1 MVIIKQKDKRS
12 GLTYAYK
19 SESYWDKEKKQPRS
33 RRKLI
38 GRVDEKTGKI
48 VPTDGRGKR
57 RKQTSEKKQKRG
69 PVPATK
75 ARRVFYGATYLL
87 DQIGEQLGLTEDLKH
102 CFPRHYQQILS
113 IAYYMILEHPS
124 PLSRFEKWD
133 HLHKHPY
140 GKNVTSQRSSTV
152 FSSLSEEGR
161 NRFFSCCKK
170 RCQENE
176 YWAYDTTSIS
186 SYSEVLK
193 QVAYG
198 KNKEDDRLP
207 QINLALIFG
216 ETSGL
221 PFYYRKLAGNIPD
234 VKTVLNLLGDFK
246 ALGFEKIKL
255 VMDRGFYSEAN
266 INALMKKHLKFLIS
280 VRTSLSWVR
289 KELDK
294 VYDGLDTFENLNEQY
309 DLYALTVRTNW
320 NYTQD
325 RPYKGDRIK
334 AKRRV
339 YLHLYY
345 NVDQAAEDQKKFDRK
360 LMRHH
365 QELKTGKRVPEHE
378 AFYKKYFTVKSTPK
392 RGVQI
397 TVNHQAV
404 EKAKRYYGYF
414 SLLSNEKMD
423 AIQALEI
430 YRGKDPIEK
439 CFGDIKE
446 RMNLRRMLVSSEA
459 TLDGKLFV
467 GFVGLILLAHIKTKM
482 QAQKLFKDYTL
493 QSLLDKLDVIEAFE
507 SPGSALRV
515 GEILNDQ
522 KYIYKALDIPL
533 PSDV

>member
-1 MVIIKQKDKRS
+1 MAIIRQKDKRS
-12 GLTYAYK
+12 GLTYAYE

-48 VPTDGRGKR
+48 IPTDGRGKR
-57 RKQTSEKKQKRG
+57 RRQTSEEKPQRG
-69 PVPATK
+69 PTPAAEAK
-75 ARRVFYGATYLL
+75 RVFYGATYLL
-87 DQIGEQLGLTEDLKH
+87 DQIGEQLGLTEDLKT

-113 IAYYMILEHPS
+113 LAYYMILEHPN
-124 PLSRFEKWD
+124 PLTRFEKWD

-140 GKNVTSQRSSTV
+140 GKNVTSQRSSIV
-152 FSSLSEEGR
+152 FSSISEAGK
-161 NRFFSCCKK
+161 NQFFSRRKQ
-170 RCQENE
+170 RCHEDE

-246 ALGFEKIKL
+246 TLGFEKVKL
-255 VMDRGFYSEAN
+255 VMDRGFYSATN
-266 INALMKKHLKFLIS
+266 INALMKEHLKFLIA
-280 VRTSLSWVR
+280 VRPSLSWVR
-289 KELDK
+289 HELDQ
-294 VYDGLDTFENLNEQY
+294 VYDALDTFENLDEQY
-309 DLYALTVRTNW
+309 DLYALTVRTDW
-320 NYTQD
+320 DYTQD
-325 RPYKGDRIK
+325 RPYKGDTLK
-334 AKRRV
+334 EKRRV

-365 QELKTGKRVPEHE
+365 QELKNGQRVPEHE

-392 RGVQI
+392 RGAQI
-397 TVNHQAV
+397 TVNHQMV

-423 AIQALEI
+423 AIQALEL
-430 YRGKDPIEK
+430 YWGKDPIEK

-446 RMNLRRMLVSSEA
+446 RLNLRRMLVSSEA
-459 TLDGKLFV
+459 MLDGKLFV
-467 GFVGLILLAHIKTKM
+467 SFVGLILLAQIKKKM
-482 QAQKLFKDYTL
+482 QAQKLFKDYTI
-493 QSLLDKLDVIEAFE
+493 QSLFDKLDVIEAFE
-507 SPGSALRV
+507 SPGQALKV
-515 GEILNDQ
+515 GEILTAQ
-522 KYIYKALDIPL
+522 KKIYEALGVPL

>member
-1 MVIIKQKDKRS
+1 MAIIRQKDKRS
-12 GLTYAYK
+12 SLTYAYE

-57 RKQTSEKKQKRG
+57 RKQASEGKPKRG
-69 PVPATK
+69 PVPAVEAK
-75 ARRVFYGATYLL
+75 RVFYGATYLL
-87 DQIGEQLGLTEDLKH
+87 DQISKQLGLTEDLKH
-102 CFPRHYQQILS
+102 CFPRRDQQILS
-113 IAYYMILEHPS
+113 IAYYLILEHPN

-133 HLHKHPY
+133 HLHRHPY
-140 GKNVTSQRSSTV
+140 GKNLTSQQSSTV
-152 FSSLSEEGR
+152 FSSISEAGK
-161 NRFFSCCKK
+161 NQFFSRRRK
-170 RCQENE
+170 RCPEND

-186 SYSEVLK
+186 SYSEMLR

-207 QINLALIFG
+207 QINFALIFG

-234 VKTVLNLLGDFK
+234 VKTVLNLLADFN
-246 ALGFEKIKL
+246 ALGFEKVKL
-255 VMDRGFYSEAN
+255 VMDRGFYSAAN
-266 INALMKKHLKFLIS
+266 INALMKEHLKFLVS

-294 VYDGLDTFENLNEQY
+294 IYETLDTFENLDAQY
-309 DLYALTVRTNW
+309 DLYAQTVRTDW
-320 NYTQD
+320 VYTQD

-334 AKRRV
+334 EKRRV

-365 QELKTGKRVPEHE
+365 QELETDQRVPEHE

-392 RGVQI
+392 RGRQI

-404 EKAKRYYGYF
+404 VRAKRYYGYF
-414 SLLSNEKMD
+414 SLLSNEKMG
-423 AIQALEI
+423 AIKALEI

-467 GFVGLILLAHIKTKM
+467 GFVGLILLAYIKTKM

-507 SPGSALRV
+507 SPGHALRV
-515 GEILNDQ
+515 GEILNAQ
-522 KYIYKALDIPL
+522 KAIYAALDIPL